1 MLLYLRLATI
11 EGLSVMK
18 IRKLIVLTLVFSCLV
33 VPCGRPQDLPSPVG
47 SGSADAMETIVFI
60 RHGEKPPGDYGQM
73 TCQGLNRALALPD
86 VLLRK
91 YGTPNFIFAPNP
103 AQKVVINGVEYP
115 YIRALVAIEPT
126 AIRVGLP
133 IELKFGYRDIEPL
146 QEELLS
152 ARYSRSLIF
161 VAWEH
166 FKLEELVKNILGKH
180 GVDSAIVPAWNDDD
194 YESIYV
200 LKIRSGREKKVIT
213 FQHDFEGLNGL
224 PTECPQLA
232 TVQKSAR

>member
-1 MLLYLRLATI
+1 
-11 EGLSVMK
+11 MK
-18 IRKLIVLTLVFSCLV
+18 IRKLIVLTLVFTCLA
-33 VPCGRPQDLPSPVG
+33 VPCGRPQDLSRPVG
-47 SGSADAMETIVFI
+47 SDSADAIETIVFV
-60 RHGEKPPGDYGQM
+60 RHGEKPPGDYGQL

-103 AQKVVINGVEYP
+103 AQRIAINGVEYP
-115 YIRALVAIEPT
+115 YIRALAAIEPT
-126 AIRVGLP
+126 AIRVRLP
-133 IELKFGYRDIEPL
+133 IEMKFGYRDIEPL
-146 QEELLS
+146 QQELLS

-166 FKLEELVKNILGKH
+166 LKLEELVKDILAKH
-180 GVDSAIVPAWNDDD
+180 GVDSAIVPTWSSDD

-200 LKIRSGREKKVIT
+200 LRVRSGPEKKVIT
-213 FQHDFEGLNGL
+213 FQHDVEGLNGL
-224 PTECPQLA
+224 PTECPQPK